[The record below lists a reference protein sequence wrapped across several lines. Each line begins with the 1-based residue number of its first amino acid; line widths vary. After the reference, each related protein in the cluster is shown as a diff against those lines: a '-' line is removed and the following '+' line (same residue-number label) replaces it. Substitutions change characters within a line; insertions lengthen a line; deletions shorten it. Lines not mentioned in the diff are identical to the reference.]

1 MGRVVLGGGMVVVV
15 RGGMVIEVGGALGIA
30 IWTAVFSPPFILQ
43 HLSLLRSRHHNTTMT
58 MMAMTAPLER
68 TSEIWCTPSTCRP
81 PLSPVFST
89 TGVEGG
95 GYCLELHIVAVGGLT
110 AAGRHV
116 QLTRRTVLSLSG
128 GVELADSSL
137 IRPLQSELA
146 YVRLIIIY
154 MTLLLSHPPMPGGL
168 GKPAGVGR
176 GPGDG
181 GAVVVGKQGDS
192 CPLPGIAHNSFVSKV
207 GVKPHADNAVGK
219 P

>member
-1 MGRVVLGGGMVVVV
+1 MLKLKLMVEVALPFLLLNPEQGELDVRWGCLVHVAGGRQGGHGQGGTRGRHGGRGRV
-15 RGGMVIEVGGALGIA
+15 
-30 IWTAVFSPPFILQ
+30 
-43 HLSLLRSRHHNTTMT
+43 RH
-58 MMAMTAPLER
+58 
-68 TSEIWCTPSTCRP
+68 
-81 PLSPVFST
+81 
-89 TGVEGG
+89 GD
-95 GYCLELHIVAVGGLT
+95 
-110 AAGRHV
+110 
-116 QLTRRTVLSLSG
+116 SG
-128 GVELADSSL
+128 GVELAVSSL

-176 GPGDG
+176 VPGDS
-181 GAVVVGKQGDS
+181 GAVVVGRQGDS